1 MTDSATMR
9 VLSPLLLSSQYRVRI
24 PTSVVLRSAI
34 DGGIVPAL
42 GQPLTGY
49 LRVHPDGNG
58 SRVVV
63 KLVNT
68 SDQAAFMEGAWAMVL
83 GRRKANVVHA
93 IAGPAPP
100 QRPHR
105 RKESR
110 PRRSPRLTDRPERGG
125 VSGAAAGSVDV
136 NEAEPE

>member
-68 SDQAAFMEGAWAMVL
+68 SNQAAFMEGAWAMVL
-83 GRRKANVVHA
+83 GAAKPTSCRPSPDLRRLNAHTDARNRARVD
-93 IAGPAPP
+93 
-100 QRPHR
+100 
-105 RKESR
+105 
-110 PRRSPRLTDRPERGG
+110 RLD
-125 VSGAAAGSVDV
+125 
-136 NEAEPE
+136 